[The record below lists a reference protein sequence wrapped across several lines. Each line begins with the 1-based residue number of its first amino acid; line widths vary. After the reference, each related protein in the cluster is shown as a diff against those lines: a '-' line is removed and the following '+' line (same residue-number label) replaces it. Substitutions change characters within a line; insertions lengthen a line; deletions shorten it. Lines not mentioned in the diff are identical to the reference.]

1 MYGNT
6 EICQSVSEKSRVS
19 ALVSLIVPGLMFAT
33 SMPLMYAI
41 GTSLVA
47 VTAFGAATAA
57 SYAASGLIDW
67 RIAALFILGGVVG
80 GAIGVAL
87 CRVLAWRKRVF
98 AFLFASV
105 VLSVGVY
112 VVARSIIAL
121 A

>member
-19 ALVSLIVPGLMFAT
+19 AVVSIIVPGLMFAT

-41 GTSLVA
+41 GTSL
-47 VTAFGAATAA
+47 GAATAV